1 MVNLQK
7 KSGNCMA
14 KSKKNITDFQKALQS
29 KTQFIVPD
37 AEGEQ
42 NEMPVIEEAEIEL
55 PPIEK
60 TYNPKALEIDEE
72 LAKQLRILAKHSGR
86 NYDEL
91 VQHALSHFLM
101 LKGLRLRDAL
111 MELYQKEISI
121 REL

>member
-1 MVNLQK
+1 
-7 KSGNCMA
+7 MA
-14 KSKKNITDFQKALQS
+14 KSKKNIVDFQKALQS
-29 KTQFIVPD
+29 KTQFIIPD

-55 PPIEK
+55 PSIDK
-60 TYNPKALEIDEE
+60 TYNSEAMEIDEE

-86 NYDEL
+86 NYNEL

-111 MELYQKEISI
+111 MELYHNEISI
-121 REL
+121 KEL